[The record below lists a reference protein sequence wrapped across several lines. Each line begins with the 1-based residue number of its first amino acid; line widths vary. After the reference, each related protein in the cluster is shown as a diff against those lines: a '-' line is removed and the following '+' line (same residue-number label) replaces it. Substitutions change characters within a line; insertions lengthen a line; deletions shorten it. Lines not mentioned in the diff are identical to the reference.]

1 MARLEASQLQHAS
14 EKGFY
19 VLVNF
24 FLEFS
29 HLMTHP
35 VEMKENTTTAAADAE
50 NTTTT
55 DERCSRQVNQIR

>member
-1 MARLEASQLQHAS
+1 MLAKRILCTGELC
-14 EKGFY
+14 
-19 VLVNF
+19 

-55 DERCSRQVNQIR
+55 DERCSRQINQIR

>member
-1 MARLEASQLQHAS
+1 MLAKRILCTGELC
-14 EKGFY
+14 
-19 VLVNF
+19 

-35 VEMKENTTTAAADAE
+35 VEMKENTTAAAADAENTTTTTNAE